1 MAATLCC
8 RCGLRPAAAACSIV
22 WFQSVTTSARACAAK
37 PIGSN
42 TAMTVILITRRRAY
56 DLGFRFI
63 FRLPLFKSGVHGS
76 VGANDVAGEGSAQ
89 CTAAQLH
96 INCG

>member
-8 RCGLRPAAAACSIV
+8 RCGLRPAAATACNV
-22 WFQSVTTSARACAAK
+22 VRFQSVTTSARTCAGRLISPSDTAIAVAAIARACEL
-37 PIGSN
+37 GLR
-42 TAMTVILITRRRAY
+42 VIV
-56 DLGFRFI
+56 
-63 FRLPLFKSGVHGS
+63 RLLFKAGARGSDGVNHG
-76 VGANDVAGEGSAQ
+76 AGEERAQ